1 MDNYIYYNN
10 DKDKIRFLFIDID
23 NINITNA
30 QYGTYD
36 KSINV
41 LDILIKMILNKKF
54 IISVNNRTFKKD
66 PHFRKLKSL
75 IITLQDGK
83 KYELNE
89 NEYVSVKCEDTK
101 KFLDYIKPVL
111 KEVKEKIKENK
122 KEKEEI
128 INSKKYYINCNY
140 YEPTIG
146 FIILRN
152 VINRKS
158 DELWQRCYDSIRK
171 FYDNR
176 ILIIDDNSNRDYLT
190 VDKEMTNY
198 SIIYSEFKGR
208 GEFLPYYYYN
218 LNNFCERVIVFHDSM
233 YLVEKIDFFN
243 IKGYKNFTKI
253 FSFNNRW
260 YNQDIKYLE
269 NQLKSL
275 NEAKQIIKYHQTNK
289 KKLTGCAGCCFVI
302 DHSFLK
308 DIFEKYKL
316 NRLLKNITNR
326 DQRKSFERSFPCILE
341 FEKSLLDFKTCQ
353 DMFGYIHEHIGRQ
366 NNNKKVKIIKE
377 FIGR

>member
-1 MDNYIYYNN
+1 MDNYIYY
-10 DKDKIRFLFIDID
+10 DKDEEKTRFLFIDID
-23 NINITNA
+23 NINFVNA
-30 QYGTYD
+30 EYGTYD
-36 KSINV
+36 RSINV
-41 LDILIKMILNKKF
+41 LDILIKMLLNKKTVVK
-54 IISVNNRTFKKD
+54 VNNRTFKKD
-66 PHFRKLKSL
+66 PHFRKLKAL
-75 IITLQDGK
+75 TITMEDGK
-83 KYELNE
+83 KFELNE
-89 NEYVSVKCEDTK
+89 NEYLKLKCDDSK
-101 KFLDYIKPVL
+101 KFLAFIKPIL
-111 KEVKEKIKENK
+111 KEVKEKIIEAK

-128 INSKKYYINCNY
+128 INSDKYYVNCTN
-140 YEPTIG
+140 YEPLIG

-152 VINRKS
+152 VINRKT
-158 DELWQRCYDSIRK
+158 DELWQRCYDSIRQ

-190 VDKEMTNY
+190 VNKEMTNY
-198 SIIYSEFKGR
+198 AIIYSEFNGR

-218 LNNFCERVIVFHDSM
+218 LNNFCERVVVLHDSM
-233 YLVEKIDFFN
+233 YLVEKIDFIN

-275 NEAKQIIKYHQTNK
+275 NEAKQILKYHQNNK
-289 KKLTGCAGCCFVI
+289 KKLNGCAGCCFVM
-302 DHSFLK
+302 DHVFLA

-341 FEKSLLDFKTCQ
+341 YEKSLLDFKTCQ

-366 NNNKKVKIIKE
+366 NNNKKVKIMKE